1 MSTTGDI
8 PYFVLTVLCAVS
20 FILNGTFLIV
30 ICKNWTLLKRRRIT
44 YHVTSLAIS
53 DYLVGA
59 RGFCIWS
66 IKLATG
72 KTTSRLSSVFRII
85 LGMAFLISLLAVCLM
100 AIERSLCIKKPL
112 TWNKILPL
120 KRILKIMAVN
130 WVFSPALVILMHFY
144 TSEVSIILAVLFC
157 IPIFV
162 TAFVYIN
169 LYVKISKSSDVHDGT
184 QQSSSI
190 GERQK
195 KLTQQKVANLVLI
208 LTLVLVITIAPT
220 LLAMVSRESCILLN
234 CKFIGTM
241 TTIVTYSRILA
252 ILNFIVNPILYAWRI
267 NLYRQAFWKMLG
279 RGIEMRTNNYVVS
292 YSVQDNGDFV

>member
-1 MSTTGDI
+1 MSTTEDI
-8 PYFVLTVLCAVS
+8 PHFVLTVLCAAS

-53 DYLVGA
+53 DFLVGA
-59 RGFCIWS
+59 SGICRLIV
-66 IKLATG
+66 ILATG
-72 KTTSRLSSVFRII
+72 ITSRLSSLFSII
-85 LGMAFLISLLAVCLM
+85 QDMTAVTSLLAVCLM
-100 AIERSLCIKKPL
+100 SIERLLCTKKPL
-112 TWNKILPL
+112 TWNRILSL
-120 KRILKIMAVN
+120 KRILIIMVGN
-130 WVFSPALVILMHFY
+130 WVLALQLVILMHFF
-144 TSEVSIILAVLFC
+144 TSQMRIILSALSC

-162 TAFVYIN
+162 TAFLYIN
-169 LYVKISKSSDVHDGT
+169 LYVKFSKSNNVDDET

-195 KLTQQKVANLVLI
+195 KLMLQKVANLVLI
-208 LTLVLVITIAPT
+208 LTLVLVITITPN
-220 LLAMVSRESCILLN
+220 LLANVIQESCNLLN

-241 TTIVTYSRILA
+241 KTISTYSKILA

-279 RGIEMRTNNYVVS
+279 RGRNEN
-292 YSVQDNGDFV
+292 

>member
-1 MSTTGDI
+1 MLTTGDI

-30 ICKNWTLLKRRRIT
+30 ICKNWTHSKRRRIT
-44 YHVTSLAIS
+44 YYVTSLAIS
-53 DYLVGA
+53 DFLVGA
-59 RGFCIWS
+59 NGFCQCI
-66 IKLATG
+66 IILATG
-72 KTTSRLSSVFRII
+72 KITSRLSSVFWII
-85 LGMAFLISLLAVCLM
+85 ESMAVLTSLLAVCLM
-100 AIERSLCIKKPL
+100 AIERLLCTKKPL
-112 TWNKILPL
+112 TWNRILSL
-120 KRILKIMAVN
+120 KRILRIMVGN
-130 WVFSPALVILMHFY
+130 WVLALPPVILLHFY
-144 TSEVSIILAVLFC
+144 TLKMTIILSVLLC

-279 RGIEMRTNNYVVS
+279 SGRNEN
-292 YSVQDNGDFV
+292 